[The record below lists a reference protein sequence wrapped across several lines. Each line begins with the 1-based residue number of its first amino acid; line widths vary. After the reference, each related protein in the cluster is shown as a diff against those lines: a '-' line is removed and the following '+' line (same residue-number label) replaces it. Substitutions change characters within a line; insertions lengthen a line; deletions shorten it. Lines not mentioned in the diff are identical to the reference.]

1 MLRSIDGDGTVR
13 ALFMGTDLYIIAF
26 VIQVSGRA
34 AAAHPERRPAA
45 PGALA
50 PDSVRPAD
58 IRRRP

>member
-26 VIQVSGRA
+26 VIQVA
-34 AAAHPERRPAA
+34 AAPPLLTRSGAPA
-45 PGALA
+45 PFA

>member
-26 VIQVSGRA
+26 AIQVA
-34 AAAHPERRPAA
+34 AAPPLLIRSGAPPLPA
-45 PGALA
+45 PFA